1 MRRNAQTIAKSELLP
16 FFDSLIR
23 TNWMPSAGQ
32 PVTELNTWKEIS
44 AYLGVGVRTAQ
55 EYENELGLPVHRL
68 EGKGKPR
75 VRAFS
80 SELDA
85 WKLQHGLSAE
95 PSISVQQ
102 TEPPPAAISPASSL
116 PSKARSGASPSGVR
130 RVIYVGLT
138 AAIVLTLIA
147 YWSLKRPTPI
157 SDFRVQGRNLITTD
171 SKGRELWRHS
181 FPGVLIE
188 ADYLYETRSAHSWIG
203 DLDGNGS
210 QQLIILADPWDR
222 ANVGTSSI
230 CFNADGKQRW
240 QFTPGKPV
248 ADRTGDR
255 MVPPYFTNNVQVILG
270 HSPTDTRVA
279 VSSNHYLGQANQ
291 VAFLDV
297 AGNMIGEYWHPGHLL
312 HSGQADL
319 DGSGRKLLILAG
331 VNNGNHQ
338 ATLVVLDPMKIF
350 GAVTPQEMKDHRFEL
365 LGMAPAHERAVVF
378 FPRSCIGAGQPYTR
392 VRTLHINKDRIV
404 ATVSEGMAEI
414 DQGFVYELDYNLRV
428 MNVVPT
434 NGVAVE
440 RMHRDLEAQHKIN
453 HRFVLESECARL
465 KAGVVVRRDSEV
477 SP

>member
-1 MRRNAQTIAKSELLP
+1 MTNARQPAK
-16 FFDSLIR
+16 
-23 TNWMPSAGQ
+23 
-32 PVTELNTWKEIS
+32 ELNTWKEIS

-55 EYENELGLPVHRL
+55 EYENELDLPVHRL

-80 SELDA
+80 SELDE
-85 WKLQHGLSAE
+85 WKSKHGLSADGSA
-95 PSISVQQ
+95 SIQQ
-102 TEPPPAAISPASSL
+102 TETPLTPSPPGNSL
-116 PSKARSGASPSGVR
+116 PSEARSGAALSNVR
-130 RVIYVGLT
+130 RVIIYVGL
-138 AAIVLTLIA
+138 AAATGLILIA
-147 YWSLKRPTPI
+147 YWSFKRPNPI

-181 FPGVLIE
+181 FPGILIE

-203 DLDGNGS
+203 DLEGNGN
-210 QQLIILADPWDR
+210 QELIILADPWDR

-297 AGNMIGEYWHPGHLL
+297 AGRMVGEYWHPGHLL

-338 ATLVVLDPMKIF
+338 ATLVILDPMKML
-350 GAVTPQEMKDHRFEL
+350 GVVTPHEMKDHRFEL
-365 LGMAPAHERAVVF
+365 LNMAPAHETAVVF
-378 FPRSCIGAGQPYTR
+378 FPRSCVSADQPYTR
-392 VRTLHINKDRIV
+392 VRTLHINNDRIV

-434 NGVAVE
+434 NAVAVE
-440 RMHRDLEAQHKIN
+440 RMHRDLEVQGKLTHS
-453 HRFVLESECARL
+453 FDLTQECARL
-465 KAGVVVRRDSEV
+465 KAGVVVRRDTAALR
-477 SP
+477 

>member
-1 MRRNAQTIAKSELLP
+1 MTNAPQPAK
-16 FFDSLIR
+16 
-23 TNWMPSAGQ
+23 
-32 PVTELNTWKEIS
+32 ELNTWKEIS
-44 AYLGVGVRTAQ
+44 AYLGVGIRTAQ

-80 SELDA
+80 SELDE
-85 WKLQHGLSAE
+85 WKSKHGLSADG
-95 PSISVQQ
+95 SASKQ
-102 TEPPPAAISPASSL
+102 TETPLTSIPPGNSVPSEAKPGTSL
-116 PSKARSGASPSGVR
+116 SGVR
-130 RVIYVGLT
+130 RAIYLGLV
-138 AAIVLTLIA
+138 AAAVLVLIA
-147 YWSLKRPTPI
+147 YWSLKRPNPI

-210 QQLIILADPWDR
+210 QELIILADPWDR

-230 CFNADGKQRW
+230 CFNSDGKQRW
-240 QFTPGKPV
+240 QFAPGKPV
-248 ADRTGDR
+248 VDRSGDR

-270 HSPTDTRVA
+270 HSPPDTRIA

-297 AGNMIGEYWHPGHLL
+297 AGRLVGEYWHPGHLL

-319 DGSGRKLLILAG
+319 DGSGRKMLILAG

-350 GAVTPQEMKDHRFEL
+350 GAVTPHEMTDHRFEL
-365 LGMAPAHERAVVF
+365 LNIAPAHEKAVVF
-378 FPRSCIGAGQPYTR
+378 FPRSCISADQPYTR
-392 VRTLHINKDRIV
+392 VRTLHINNDRIV
-404 ATVSEGMAEI
+404 ATVSEGMAEGE
-414 DQGFVYELDYNLRV
+414 QGFVYELDYNLRV
-428 MNVVPT
+428 INVVPT

-440 RMHRDLEAQHKIN
+440 RMHRDLEVQGRLTHS
-453 HRFVLESECARL
+453 FDFGQECARL
-465 KAGVVVRRDSEV
+465 KAGVVVRRDSDG